1 MLGSLV
7 LPESQYKDT
16 IPIRETSKFCISKPD
31 TDPKSNWIGSF
42 GALVKLEIVSFPP
55 ACGKNFLILE
65 SI

>member
-16 IPIRETSKFCISKPD
+16 IPIRETSKFCIPKPD
-31 TDPKSNWIGSF
+31 TDPKSNWIGSLR
-42 GALVKLEIVSFPP
+42 GLVKLEIVSFPP
-55 ACGKNFLILE
+55 ACGKNFLIFE